1 MSSSI
6 YTDGSSLGNPGPSG
20 WSFCV
25 LENNEEF
32 FLSGG
37 EEHSTNNRMELYSII
52 QALKYVKGTEY
63 NIYSDSNLTINC
75 AKKLWRRKTNIDL
88 WEIYDEVSKNKK
100 INYIWVKSH
109 NGNKYNEIVDK
120 LARKE
125 ANNKINLLKKL

>member
-1 MSSSI
+1 MSI
-6 YTDGSSLGNPGPSG
+6 FTDGSSLGNPGPSG
-20 WSFCV
+20 WIFCV

-37 EEHSTNNRMELYSII
+37 EEHSTNNRMELQAII

-63 NIYSDSNLTINC
+63 ILYSDSNLTINC
-75 AKKLWRRKTNIDL
+75 AKKLWRRKANIDL

-125 ANNKINLLKKL
+125 ANNNFILIE

>member
-1 MSSSI
+1 MSSI

-75 AKKLWRRKTNIDL
+75 AKKLWRRKANIDL

-100 INYIWVKSH
+100 IEYIWIKAH
-109 NGNKYNEIVDK
+109 NCNKYNEIVDK
-120 LARKE
+120 LARTE
-125 ANNKINLLKKL
+125 AIKYKI

>member
-1 MSSSI
+1 MLSSI

-63 NIYSDSNLTINC
+63 ILYSDSNLTINC
-75 AKKLWRRKTNIDL
+75 AKKIWKRKANIDL
-88 WEIYDEVSKNKK
+88 WDIYDEVSKNKK
-100 INYIWVKSH
+100 IDYIWIKSH

-125 ANNKINLLKKL
+125 ANKINIHKKL

>member
-75 AKKLWRRKTNIDL
+75 AKKLWRRKANIDL

-125 ANNKINLLKKL
+125 SKNINNKIKF

>member
-37 EEHSTNNRMELYSII
+37 EEHSTNNRMELQAII
-52 QALKYVKGTEY
+52 KALKYVKGNEY
-63 NIYSDSNLTINC
+63 ILYSDSKLTINC
-75 AKKLWRRKTNIDL
+75 AKKIWKRKANIDL
-88 WEIYDEVSKNKK
+88 WDIYDEVIKNKK
-100 INYIWVKSH
+100 IDYIWIKAH

-120 LARKE
+120 LSRTE
-125 ANNKINLLKKL
+125 ATKYK

>member
-1 MSSSI
+1 MSSI
-6 YTDGSSLGNPGPSG
+6 YTDGSSLKNPGPSG

-37 EEHSTNNRMELYSII
+37 EEHSTNNRMELQAII

-63 NIYSDSNLTINC
+63 ILYSDSNLTINC
-75 AKKLWRRKTNIDL
+75 AKKIWKRKSNIDL
-88 WEIYDEVSKNKK
+88 WDIYDEVIKNKK
-100 INYIWVKSH
+100 IDYIWIKAH

-120 LARKE
+120 LSRTAAIKY
-125 ANNKINLLKKL
+125 KINNQ

>member
-1 MSSSI
+1 MSI
-6 YTDGSSLGNPGPSG
+6 FTDGSSLGNPGPSG

-25 LENNEEF
+25 LENNEDF

-37 EEHSTNNRMELYSII
+37 EEHSTNNRMELQAII

-63 NIYSDSNLTINC
+63 ILYSDSNLTINC
-75 AKKLWRRKTNIDL
+75 AKKLWRRKANIDL

>member
-1 MSSSI
+1 MLSSI

-75 AKKLWRRKTNIDL
+75 AKKIWKRKANIDL
-88 WEIYDEVSKNKK
+88 WDIYDEVSKNKK
-100 INYIWVKSH
+100 IDYIWIKSH

-125 ANNKINLLKKL
+125 ANKINIHKKL